1 MTDDRE
7 TLHFLDY
14 WRVVSSRKEIVIAVS
29 LLVVVTGIAITYA
42 MPKVYSASAVIR
54 VQKDTPDL
62 KLFSPELMQY
72 DPLFMRTQ
80 FEVIQSRPIIEEV
93 IRRCDLDKKFAKA
106 YQAEQLPPQQQFALA
121 YKILSKRMKVQQYR
135 DTNLIEIQIYLSEPK
150 DSARFEA
157 AAAANMVASVFDS
170 NTANRSRRVKESALR
185 ALHDSWQEQE
195 KRVKELQADVDA
207 IRRKY
212 AINVVDPNAASRT
225 SLDKMTLLHLEEL
238 RIQMSYEMA
247 DKESRQKLVEALS
260 AEQLLEAAPYLLK
273 DPILSKLVSEKRD
286 AEVNLSQL
294 LNAYGE
300 NHPNVVRV
308 KSVIEQLDAKIG
320 DAVNGLRMGVRAEYD
335 AAQAKLKIIEDEL
348 AAKKISVREMDA
360 GGYNE
365 FNEAV
370 AALDHARK
378 IRDALELRYLQEDI
392 ELRIPRTTVE
402 LIEEAK
408 PAGEADQVSPNF
420 PLNVALSVILGLGVG
435 IGLAYFVE
443 YLDTSVKSIEEIE
456 HATGLPVLGVI
467 PQKVRPLIEEG
478 ANAAHAESYRIL
490 RTNMQFAEK
499 FKGGKTICFTSGSMG
514 EGKSLTLFN
523 LACTCA
529 QLGDRVI
536 IIDSD
541 LHRPRQHR
549 MLKVSNKVG
558 LANVLIGEVDLA
570 SAILENVIE
579 NLDFLPSGKLD
590 SGVHGLLDTQRMRSL
605 VTELKSRYDMVFFD
619 APPVIGVSD
628 ASVLAREVDGV
639 MLLIQHRKYPKAISM
654 RAKGMLDNM
663 GANTLGV
670 VLNNINISREQ
681 SYYYYHQYYY
691 QSEYTA
697 SRKRAS

>member
-1 MTDDRE
+1 MTDNRE

-14 WRVVSSRKEIVIAVS
+14 WRVISSRKEIVIAVS
-29 LLVVVTGIAITYA
+29 LLVVVTGIAVTYA

-54 VQKDTPDL
+54 VQKETPDV
-62 KLFSPELMQY
+62 KVFSPELMQY

-80 FEVIQSRPIIEEV
+80 FEIIQSRPIIEEV
-93 IRRCDLDKKFAKA
+93 VRRRDLDKKFAKA
-106 YQAEQLPPQQQFALA
+106 YQMEQLPPALQLDQA
-121 YKILSKRMKVQQYR
+121 YKILSRRMKVQQYR
-135 DTNLIEIQIYLSEPK
+135 DTNLIEIQIFLSEPK

-157 AAAANMVASVFDS
+157 AAAANMVASVYES
-170 NTANRSRRVKESALR
+170 NTSGRSRRVKEGALR

-195 KRVKELQADVDA
+195 KRVSELQKEAEA
-207 IRRKY
+207 IRQKY
-212 AINVVDPNAASRT
+212 AINVVDPGSASRM
-225 SLDKMTLLHLEEL
+225 SLDRMTLMHLEEL
-238 RIQMSYEMA
+238 RIQMSHELA
-247 DKESRQKLVEALS
+247 DKESRHKLVASLS
-260 AEQLLEAAPYLLK
+260 AEKMLEAAPYLLK
-273 DPILSKLVSEKRD
+273 DPILSSLVAQKRES
-286 AEVNLSQL
+286 EVNLSQL

-308 KSVIEQLDAKIG
+308 KSVIEQLDQKIG
-320 DAVNGLRMGVRAEYD
+320 DALGGLRMGVMAEYD
-335 AAQAKLKIIEDEL
+335 AAKAKLKIIEDEL
-348 AAKKISVREMDA
+348 AEKKISVREMDA
-360 GGYNE
+360 GAYNI
-365 FNEAV
+365 FNEAM

-392 ELRIPRTTVE
+392 ELRIPHTTVE

-408 PAGEADQVSPNF
+408 PSAENDHVSPNF
-420 PLNVALSVILGLGVG
+420 PLNVALSIIVGLGVG

-443 YLDTSVKSIEEIE
+443 YLDTSVKSIEDIE
-456 HATGLPVLGVI
+456 SAMALPVLGVI

-478 ANAAHAESYRIL
+478 ANPAHAESYRIL
-490 RTNMQFAEK
+490 RTNIQFAEK
-499 FKGGKTICFTSGSMG
+499 FKGGKSLCFTSGSMG

-523 LACTCA
+523 LACVCA

-536 IIDSD
+536 VIDSD

-549 MLKVSNKVG
+549 MFKVSNKVG
-558 LANVLIGEVDLA
+558 LANVLIGEMTLDSVIVPN
-570 SAILENVIE
+570 AIP

-605 VTELKSRYDMVFFD
+605 VADLKSRYDMVLFD
-619 APPVIGVSD
+619 APPIIGVSD

-639 MLLIQHRKYPKAISM
+639 MLLIQHRKYPKAVSM

-663 GANTLGV
+663 GAKVLGV

-691 QSEYTA
+691 QSEYTN